1 MYYII
6 VGAGHVG
13 SNLAQVALEDGHEVA
28 LIERDEERANAANEK
43 FDAVVLHADIAQSGI
58 LKEAGIERANG
69 LVATTGDDSANLMA
83 MFLGNEHKLATLI
96 SIVNDSGHT
105 TLFERLGV
113 KVFFDPDLLVAQQ
126 LYRMIRT
133 PSARELVALP
143 DGGEMFEFTVAEDA
157 PLAGLTLSE
166 AAKTKILPHGFVVV
180 SLRRGKVVHAPNGES
195 RIESGDHL
203 TVFSEKRVNE
213 HHIKA
218 LNGQ

>member
-13 SNLAQVALEDGHEVA
+13 SNLAQIALEDGHEVA
-28 LIERDEERANAANEK
+28 LVERDDERANAANER
-43 FDAVVLHADIAQSGI
+43 FDALVIHADIAQSGI
-58 LKEAGIERANG
+58 LAEAGVKRADC

-83 MFLGNEHKLATLI
+83 MFLGNEHEIATLI
-96 SIVNDSGHT
+96 SIVNDNGHKP
-105 TLFERLGV
+105 LFERLGV

-143 DGGEMFEFTVAEDA
+143 DGGEMFDITVTDNA

-166 AAKTKILPHGFVVV
+166 AAKNKVLPHGFLIV
-180 SLRRGKVVHAPNGES
+180 SLRRGKVVRAPNGET

-203 TVFSEKRVNE
+203 TIFSEKPVNE
-213 HHIKA
+213 QHLKA
-218 LNGQ
+218 LNG